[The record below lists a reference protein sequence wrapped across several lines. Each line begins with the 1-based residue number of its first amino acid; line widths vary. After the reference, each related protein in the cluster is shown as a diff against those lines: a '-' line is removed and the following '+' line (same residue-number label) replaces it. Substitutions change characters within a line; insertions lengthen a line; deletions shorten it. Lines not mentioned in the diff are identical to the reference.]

1 MNIYRVDASLNST
14 HVEALTLRVC
24 CVTQNFSGSTRLL
37 RKSSLKSLPTTNRT
51 MRPAV
56 VCPSSLSL
64 LFENLELICC
74 SRAICLIL
82 QRNLKYSQN
91 FNQEGCIPASHSTSC
106 INLVLGIHPS
116 SIYFVQFPVNSIWY
130 KRKLCYYMFYANVSS
145 LARDYD
151 DAIFKGSGSEQK

>member
-1 MNIYRVDASLNST
+1 M
-14 HVEALTLRVC
+14 EALTLWVC

-37 RKSSLKSLPTTNRT
+37 RKSSLKSWLTTTRQGHAPG
-51 MRPAV
+51 R
-56 VCPSSLSL
+56 SLSILSL
-64 LFENLELICC
+64 LFANLELICC
-74 SRAICLIL
+74 SWAICLTL

-130 KRKLCYYMFYANVSS
+130 KRKLCYYRFYANVSS

-151 DAIFKGSGSEQK
+151 YAIFKGSGSVQK